1 MDTRNPGLRYRLTRV
16 FDISNIFGTALA
28 VRKGETME
36 DDFWYQQQM
45 EEREQRLEDAYE
57 RARAGLADEE
67 DWAVLRYECG
77 LRKEKK
83 CY

>member
-1 MDTRNPGLRYRLTRV
+1 
-16 FDISNIFGTALA
+16 
-28 VRKGETME
+28 ME
-36 DDFWYQQQM
+36 DFWYQQEM

-77 LRKEKK
+77 LRKERDATQS
-83 CY
+83 